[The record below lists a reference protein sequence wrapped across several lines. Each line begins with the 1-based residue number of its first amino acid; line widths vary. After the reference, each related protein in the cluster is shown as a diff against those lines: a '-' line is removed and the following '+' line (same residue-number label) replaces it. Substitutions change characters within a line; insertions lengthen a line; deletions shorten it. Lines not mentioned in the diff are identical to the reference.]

1 MNFDEFIESIRQQVS
16 DVLGADFSI
25 ESRKVTKNN
34 SVEYVCLVISESGR
48 PVSPGIYL
56 NSFFLEYIN
65 GSPIK

>member
-48 PVSPGIYL
+48 PVSTG
-56 NSFFLEYIN
+56 
-65 GSPIK
+65 